1 MKSASFQ
8 FKKVEPYVYGIFT
21 VLIMIFLFLSLYVMK
36 EPPQYLD
43 IHISKEIQE
52 NQSLGLNNFMIWISW
67 FGRTS
72 VSGTIVVI
80 LSIILF
86 LLKYKRE
93 AVLMICTLFSGVIG
107 LFFKII
113 INRPRPSAKLV
124 TLLEDTKYQSFP
136 SGHVLFYTVFFG
148 SLILMIINTNK
159 LNNKVKIILTII
171 CLISIFMGAVSR
183 VYLGAHWFTDVLGGF
198 VLGCILLFVT
208 GYFYLENKETNINKN
223 KKITI

>member
-93 AVLMICTLFSGVIG
+93 AVLMIFTLFSGVIG

-171 CLISIFMGAVSR
+171 FLISIFMGAVSR